1 MPVLVSSAA
10 ITEYCRLG
18 GLNNRNSFSHSP
30 RGWNPKGRVPSGLVS
45 DETLLPGLQGA
56 ASLPGLSS
64 LYEDR
69 EWVLVFLPLI
79 RIPM

>member
-1 MPVLVSSAA
+1 M
-10 ITEYCRLG
+10 
-18 GLNNRNSFSHSP
+18 
-30 RGWNPKGRVPSGLVS
+30 PSGLVS
-45 DETLLPGLQGA
+45 DETLLPGLQVA

-64 LYEDR
+64 VCEDR